1 MSHVHPK
8 SIDDISSNDG
18 EKTNED
24 NDPYH
29 KVINLIT
36 HVDNL
41 DAIDLFQ
48 YVVTAALLTTYL
60 EKRTKFFDYCLTSEM
75 SRFVVALT
83 LSATGGVKV
92 PDPILGNSS
101 YF

>member
-41 DAIDLFQ
+41 DATDLFQ

-75 SRFVVALT
+75 SRFVVALKYYDIRK
-83 LSATGGVKV
+83 S
-92 PDPILGNSS
+92 P
-101 YF
+101 